1 VHASLRQL
9 KPSSKRKIRQVLML
23 MLVEA
28 GMLIKGE
35 GLGIIQRP
43 TFSKASQEAITTD
56 DRRWLAG
63 FLFSDA
69 EIGEF

>member
-1 VHASLRQL
+1 
-9 KPSSKRKIRQVLML
+9 
-23 MLVEA
+23 
-28 GMLIKGE
+28 MLIKGE